1 MRFRTKVAILLVAVL
16 LSLVGFNM
24 IATSPD
30 FDLLRIEKSTDNT
43 ISLSHLAK
51 QETPSHYSTSS

>member
-1 MRFRTKVAILLVAVL
+1 MRFRTKAAILLAAVF

-30 FDLLRIEKSTDNT
+30 FDLLKIEKTTDNT
-43 ISLSHLAK
+43 ISPSHLAK
-51 QETPSHYSTSS
+51 QEIPSHYSTSS